1 LNIRV
6 EVNLFLLIDD
16 SETENSGRHMGSAG
30 FFKCHSAERKHIF
43 GHNFVLM
50 LASFNSV
57 AVPGGIRL
65 YLKEEYCGDGAGRM
79 QS

>member
-1 LNIRV
+1 
-6 EVNLFLLIDD
+6 
-16 SETENSGRHMGSAG
+16 MGSAG